1 MYKCNT
7 KWKKVKENNTHS
19 KEQHKQLDFFV
30 SMKCAHTYI
39 YISIYHLNHTN
50 THSPSIHPPPPT
62 YRGKSFFHLHVSA
75 LKENW
80 VGGGGGSFWLE
91 RLSMNVTLD
100 RYHTKAN
107 TEFEEEAERDNSL
120 FPLSWSYIKYCTRKT
135 VYERVL
141 FYSHL
146 IF

>member
-30 SMKCAHTYI
+30 SMKCTHTYI

-50 THSPSIHPPPPT
+50 THSPSIHPPHIEANL
-62 YRGKSFFHLHVSA
+62 FHLHVSA
-75 LKENW
+75 LKESW
-80 VGGGGGSFWLE
+80 GGGGSFWLE

-107 TEFEEEAERDNSL
+107 TEFEEEAERDNS
-120 FPLSWSYIKYCTRKT
+120 FIST
-135 VYERVL
+135 
-141 FYSHL
+141 
-146 IF
+146 